1 MKIILWGT
9 GKQGKRLMKICQQQ
23 GWDIYAFTNNDV
35 SSWGSKIDGI
45 PVISPSVLEQEI
57 SSDIQIWIA
66 AEAPEIYEQALKIDK
81 KVLPWDVVRFVIS
94 GGEKYPNY
102 PQNLL
107 DEKNIKNCRLI
118 STREKMLE
126 YFSNESVCWKMAEIG
141 VAYGDFSEQI
151 ISICN
156 PKKLYLVDAW
166 EGDRYEKGLFEV
178 KRRLKSQIEKNIVE
192 IRKGY
197 STDQLEY
204 FEDEELDW
212 VYIDTIHDYETTCN
226 ELELCHRKVKRN
238 GFICGHDYTK
248 YNVYSKM
255 NYGVYDAV
263 NNFMIKYGYEL
274 SYLTMEADGL
284 HSFCLTRSVN

>member
-1 MKIILWGT
+1 MG
-9 GKQGKRLMKICQQQ
+9 
-23 GWDIYAFTNNDV
+23 
-35 SSWGSKIDGI
+35 
-45 PVISPSVLEQEI
+45 
-57 SSDIQIWIA
+57 
-66 AEAPEIYEQALKIDK
+66 
-81 KVLPWDVVRFVIS
+81 
-94 GGEKYPNY
+94 
-102 PQNLL
+102 
-107 DEKNIKNCRLI
+107 
-118 STREKMLE
+118 
-126 YFSNESVCWKMAEIG
+126 
-141 VAYGDFSEQI
+141 
-151 ISICN
+151 
-156 PKKLYLVDAW
+156 
-166 EGDRYEKGLFEV
+166 GDRYEKGLYEV
-178 KRRLKSQIEKNIVE
+178 KRRFKSQIEKNIVE
-192 IRKGY
+192 IRKGN

-274 SYLTMEADGL
+274 RYLTMEADEL